1 MNGISATMFPV
12 MKLFTKELWNSLYV
26 LFVDNWCKSSP
37 LLKWLVGTVKTNKQ
51 GLPEIGKIAK
61 KGVGKKE
68 RGHFQQTS
76 HDIPNCNDGTKA
88 YFTAWQDKKP
98 VHLLS
103 TFTGLVGSCFRM
115 LVDKVTKQWG
125 KKEFPMPSLIRIY
138 NDGMG
143 GTDGFDQY
151 CAMLRP
157 KIKMK
162 TWIPKIFCHLLNVCL
177 INSFIIW
184 KSVELPK
191 NTSLPDFCH
200 QLMHELA
207 NEYWSEKFKK
217 EEEIIEKYQI

>member
-1 MNGISATMFPV
+1 
-12 MKLFTKELWNSLYV
+12 
-26 LFVDNWCKSSP
+26 
-37 LLKWLVGTVKTNKQ
+37 
-51 GLPEIGKIAK
+51 
-61 KGVGKKE
+61 
-68 RGHFQQTS
+68 
-76 HDIPNCNDGTKA
+76 
-88 YFTAWQDKKP
+88 
-98 VHLLS
+98 
-103 TFTGLVGSCFRM
+103 
-115 LVDKVTKQWG
+115 
-125 KKEFPMPSLIRIY
+125 MPSLIRIY

-200 QLMHELA
+200 HFMHELA

-217 EEEIIEKYQI
+217 EEEIIENTKSDFSEKGKRLKQVSKSHFRLVGAQHCPYRQSLVVEGKIAEIVRKKKHYETNKYIRRKCLICKSKTDIFCKTCNVYLHIDDSNGRNCWSVNYHSEKNI